1 MARAKLF
8 EENPRVMAGHV
19 GDKFVNDIPLL
30 LQFRVVLQRLT
41 EHSTRSIQWWG
52 CDHPGFSRRDGGNY
66 DIVSF

>member
-1 MARAKLF
+1 MAKARLF

-41 EHSTRSIQWWG
+41 EHSTRSIQWRV
-52 CDHPGFSRRDGGNY
+52 CDRSRFSRRDGDNY